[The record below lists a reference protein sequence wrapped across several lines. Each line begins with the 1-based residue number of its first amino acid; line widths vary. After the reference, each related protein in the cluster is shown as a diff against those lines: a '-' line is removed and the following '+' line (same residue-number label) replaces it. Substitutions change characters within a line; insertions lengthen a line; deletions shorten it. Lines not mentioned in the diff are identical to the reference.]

1 MVYLSDGQER
11 EEEQM
16 RYLNLETAI
25 REIKKDLDFFNI
37 DYKMDSDVSFVNFLL
52 GEDEDVLAVSVNQDK
67 YYAHF
72 DVPGDTAT
80 EKIGTVKYWIATWA
94 HKHDDLN

>member
-1 MVYLSDGQER
+1 
-11 EEEQM
+11 M

-37 DYKMDSDVSFVNFLL
+37 DYKMDSDANFVNFLL
-52 GEDEDVLAVSVNQDK
+52 GEDEDLLAVSVNQDK

-72 DVPGDTAT
+72 DVPGEPAT
-80 EKIGTVKYWIATWA
+80 EKIGTVKFWISSWA
-94 HKHDDLN
+94 RKHDDLN